1 MHAKIETGGHE
12 EGGGRWKEEGEEGGR
27 RRREEEG
34 GGGRGRKKEGGGR
47 EEEGRYNQRS
57 IDLIKCHCLDLRGG
71 VENEG
76 EEEESV
82 CERVRYQECNYKEC
96 T

>member
-1 MHAKIETGGHE
+1 MHAIIETGGHE
-12 EGGGRWKEEGEEGGR
+12 EGGGRWKEEGEEGER
-27 RRREEEG
+27 R
-34 GGGRGRKKEGGGR
+34 KEGR

-76 EEEESV
+76 EGEESV
-82 CERVRYQECNYKEC
+82 CEGVHY
-96 T
+96 

>member
-1 MHAKIETGGHE
+1 M
-12 EGGGRWKEEGEEGGR
+12 
-27 RRREEEG
+27 EG
-34 GGGRGRKKEGGGR
+34 GGGRGRKEEEGGGRRRGKR

-71 VENEG
+71 VENEWEG
-76 EEEESV
+76 EESV

>member
-1 MHAKIETGGHE
+1 MRK
-12 EGGGRWKEEGEEGGR
+12 EGGGGRRRGKRGKEGR
-27 RRREEEG
+27 RRREV
-34 GGGRGRKKEGGGR
+34 
-47 EEEGRYNQRS
+47 EGRYNQMS